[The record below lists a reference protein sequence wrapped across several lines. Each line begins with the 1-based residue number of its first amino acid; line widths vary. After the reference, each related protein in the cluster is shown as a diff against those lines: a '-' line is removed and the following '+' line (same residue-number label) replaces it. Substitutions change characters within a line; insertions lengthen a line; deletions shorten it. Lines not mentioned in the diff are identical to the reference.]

1 MDLRIKKSRE
11 KPLTLINRSMMK
23 QRTRHETDPRNF
35 SKVIVPFEIDKK
47 EKVTIIIAIIFFGKF
62 EIRGRTSIARRINR
76 FFFLSSEKRWGDLM
90 EDGGRSWR
98 SAPIGSCSFHVE
110 NRSACCNC
118 SFDRWPR
125 RETWGEGGSL
135 HYHDRRDSRSTKT
148 GKPTHPV
155 SHPRFISPF

>member
-76 FFFLSSEKRWGDLM
+76 FFFFYRAKRDGEISWRM
-90 EDGGRSWR
+90 EGGRGGQHR
-98 SAPIGSCSFHVE
+98 L
-110 NRSACCNC
+110 
-118 SFDRWPR
+118 DRA
-125 RETWGEGGSL
+125 
-135 HYHDRRDSRSTKT
+135 
-148 GKPTHPV
+148 V
-155 SHPRFISPF
+155 SM